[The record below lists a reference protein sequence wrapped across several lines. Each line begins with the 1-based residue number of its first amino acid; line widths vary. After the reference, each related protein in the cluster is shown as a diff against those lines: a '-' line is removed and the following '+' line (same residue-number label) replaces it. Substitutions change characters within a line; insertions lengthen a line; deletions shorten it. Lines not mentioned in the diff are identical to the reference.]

1 MKRYRGEGR
10 GGSRLALIALVS
22 LLLIACGAPS
32 IADNPLAPVD
42 TPLATQ
48 TVTPSPPVTPT
59 PSPTSTLA
67 SSETFVP
74 PHPIAGVG
82 DVREALVEGRVFQ
95 LEVARTREERAQG
108 LMGRSSL
115 PEDAAMLFVYDA
127 EDALVFWMKDTLI
140 PLDVLFLDSDGIVVN
155 VQTMRP
161 QPDATDAT
169 LTRYYAAAPARY
181 AVEINAGLASEYD
194 ITAGSRVLFR

>member
-1 MKRYRGEGR
+1 M
-10 GGSRLALIALVS
+10 
-22 LLLIACGAPS
+22 
-32 IADNPLAPVD
+32 D
-42 TPLATQ
+42 
-48 TVTPSPPVTPT
+48 
-59 PSPTSTLA
+59 
-67 SSETFVP
+67 
-74 PHPIAGVG
+74 
-82 DVREALVEGRVFQ
+82 
-95 LEVARTREERAQG
+95 
-108 LMGRSSL
+108 RSSL

-140 PLDVLFLDSDGIVVN
+140 PLDILFLDSDGIVVD

-194 ITAGSRVLFR
+194 IVAGSQVLFR